1 MQNKSKQELQKI
13 IKENRKFKDRTYWA
27 AWSLEE
33 IEWYFGHK
41 ENGDMLPPDIYRRN
55 LISHIINGNMY
66 KGDGLFDL
74 GIFELEDIVLQD
86 WAENRRMPDPC

>member
-1 MQNKSKQELQKI
+1 MC
-13 IKENRKFKDRTYWA
+13 TYGDQGYEQA
-27 AWSLEE
+27 LEE

-55 LISHIINGNMY
+55 LISHIIDGNMY

-86 WAENRRMPDPC
+86 WAENRRMPAPC